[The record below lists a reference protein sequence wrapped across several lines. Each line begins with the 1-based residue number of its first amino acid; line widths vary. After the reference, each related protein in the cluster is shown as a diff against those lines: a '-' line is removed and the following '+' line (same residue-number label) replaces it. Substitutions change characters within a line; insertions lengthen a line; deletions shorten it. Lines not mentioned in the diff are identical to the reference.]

1 MDKVI
6 GLGSFGCLVGDELAA
21 YPEYRIYRIN
31 SDSSGRGSLGIG
43 SYLNIEEY
51 ERNLDSQEVEI
62 YLSSV
67 KKGDEVLLITEGG
80 DPITGALL
88 RILETIQDASVS
100 VMYVCPDR
108 ELVGEEQRRDD
119 RIVFNI
125 IQEYARSGAI
135 KNCYLVSYPALE
147 ILTGNVP
154 ITSYKKSLAY
164 FLAYVTAM
172 INYFAHTEP
181 VIENSPTVKP
191 HKRILS
197 YGVSSLD
204 KSAEVKLLFPLEDVT
219 DLHFFYGIP
228 EESIASDET
237 MMEKI
242 KEHVNSY
249 SKAQDMGVTFSV
261 FSTTL
266 ETPIVLG
273 QAYSSVL
280 QKLPERS

>member
-6 GLGSFGCLVGDELAA
+6 GLGSFGCLVGEELAA
-21 YPEYRIYRIN
+21 YPEYRIYRI
-31 SDSSGRGSLGIG
+31 DTLSSGRGSLGIG
-43 SYLNIEEY
+43 EYTNIEEY
-51 ERNLDSQEVEI
+51 ERSLDSQEVEI
-62 YLSSV
+62 YLSSI

-80 DPITGALL
+80 EPITGSLL

-100 VMYVCPDR
+100 VMYICPDR
-108 ELVGEEQRRDD
+108 ELIGAEQRRDD
-119 RIVFNI
+119 KIVFNI

-135 KNCYLVSYPALE
+135 NNCYLVSYPALE

-164 FLAYVTAM
+164 FLGYVTAM
-172 INYFAHTEP
+172 VNYFAHTKP
-181 VIENSPTVKP
+181 VIENAPTVQK

-197 YGVSSLD
+197 YGVSSLE
-204 KSAEVKLLFPLEDVT
+204 KTAEVKLLFPLEDVT

-228 EESIASDET
+228 EESVTSDET

-242 KEHVNSY
+242 KDHVNNY
-249 SKAQDMGVTFSV
+249 SKSQDMRVTFSV

-266 ETPIVLG
+266 ENPIVLAK
-273 QAYSSVL
+273 AYSSAL